1 MPQPRKVILS
11 LNIEKHIISKYK
23 ASKPIIIEFD
33 SITEAEEKLHIDK
46 SVLHK
51 MFTNNQELE
60 GILAIVTG
68 NMSFVVPKATKAT
81 RGQVEM
87 KKYLE
92 KVAYY
97 CEKHKVNYTKTISQ
111 CPLCKL
117 DEAKGKFKMV

>member
-23 ASKPIIIEFD
+23 ASKPIIIEFE
-33 SITEAEEKLHIDK
+33 SITEAEQQLHIDK

-60 GILAIVTG
+60 GILAIVKG
-68 NMSFVVPKATKAT
+68 SMSFVTPKATKAT
-81 RGQVEM
+81 RGQVAM

-92 KVAYY
+92 EVAHY
-97 CEKHKVNYTKTISQ
+97 CEKHKVNYTKSLSQ

>member
-23 ASKPIIIEFD
+23 ASKPIIIEFE
-33 SITEAEEKLHIDK
+33 SITEAEQKLHIDK

-60 GILAIVTG
+60 GILAIVKG
-68 NMSFVVPKATKAT
+68 SMSFVTPKATKAT
-81 RGQVEM
+81 RGQAEM
-87 KKYLE
+87 KKYLD
-92 KVAYY
+92 KVANY
-97 CEKHKVNYTKTISQ
+97 CDKHKVNYTKAITQ